1 MKSIICGCV
10 ALSLALVPGAGLAQT
25 SEADLTPSLLQTGKK
40 VIVAQNMGL
49 TEEEAEA
56 FWPLY
61 NEYQEEI
68 QRINDR
74 LAKLIED
81 FTREYA
87 ELSDE
92 RAIEMLNER
101 LTNVED
107 RMKARRSYFKRFQ
120 KILPGK
126 KLARYYQVEN
136 KIQAY
141 VEFDLARNVPLVD

>member
-10 ALSLALVPGAGLAQT
+10 ALSLALVPEAGLAQT

-136 KIQAY
+136 TIQAY